1 MNIHCATHRMNLTDA
16 GDVAG
21 SQPIQNLTQ
30 LLNKSY
36 WFWVKRPRD
45 VMKMR
50 RLASYFGQKR
60 PLTLKQHADTRWLYE
75 YRRLHAFL
83 QSRRMR
89 LKMYQDMVLKGK
101 RGKEKKASH

>member
-1 MNIHCATHRMNLTDA
+1 MNIHCATHRMNFTDA

-60 PLTLKQHADTRWLYE
+60 PLTLKQHADTSWLGFLKQSIGG
-75 YRRLHAFL
+75 RFLFLSGLFVCRCLHYPMIIP
-83 QSRRMR
+83 SC
-89 LKMYQDMVLKGK
+89 VL
-101 RGKEKKASH
+101 RS